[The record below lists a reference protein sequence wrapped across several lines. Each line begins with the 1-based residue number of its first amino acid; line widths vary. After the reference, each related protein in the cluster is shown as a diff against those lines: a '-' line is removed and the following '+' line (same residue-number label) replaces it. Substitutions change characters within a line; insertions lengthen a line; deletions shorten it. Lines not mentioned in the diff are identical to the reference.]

1 METSHVK
8 GKDFGQVMLFALSTC
23 VWCKKTKG
31 LLQEMNVGFDYAY
44 IDLLSEADKNEAME
58 IIKQWNPRCSFPSLI
73 VNESKCI
80 VGFDEQKIRE
90 LLK

>member
-1 METSHVK
+1 METNHVA
-8 GKDFGQVMLFALSTC
+8 GKDRGQIMLFALSTC

-31 LLQEMNVGFDYAY
+31 LLQEMNVGFDYTD

-58 IIKQWNPRCSFPSLI
+58 IIKKWNPRCSFPSLV
-73 VNESKCI
+73 VNESQCV
-80 VGFDEQKIRE
+80 VGFDEHRIRE